1 MIYRGLSMKVLF
13 IGCVKSSER
22 FIEALYSKTEA
33 ELVGVVTKVQ
43 SNYNADH
50 VSLHSFCDDK
60 NIDWLDYEN
69 NEQLTE
75 WVKLKS
81 PDVIYCFGW
90 SYLLPKE
97 IYSIPKRGAVG
108 YHPTLLPQNRGRHPI
123 IWTLVLGLKETGSTF
138 FYLDDLPD
146 SGAILNQRKLYLD
159 DFETANTLYDKL
171 LNIGEEQVVELT
183 NDLINGTIKPILQD
197 EEKATYWRKRGKS
210 DGKIDWRM
218 SAQSIINLVNA
229 LTKPYVGAHFE
240 YNSADIT
247 VWKAEI
253 INSNNIENIEP
264 GKIVDVSSK
273 DFTVKVSDLL
283 LKITDYQGDFVPKEG
298 MYL

>member
-1 MIYRGLSMKVLF
+1 MKILF
-13 IGCVKSSER
+13 IGCVKSSAR
-22 FIEALYSKTEA
+22 FLEAVYSKTEA
-33 ELVGVVTKVQ
+33 EIVGVVTKIQ

-50 VSLHSFCDDK
+50 VSLHPFCEENK
-60 NIDWLDYEN
+60 IDWLDYEDSK
-69 NEQLTE
+69 QLAE

-97 IYSIPKRGAVG
+97 IYSITKLGAVG

-146 SGAILNQRKLYLD
+146 AGAILNQRKIYLD
-159 DFETANTLYDKL
+159 DFENANTLYEKL
-171 LNIGEEQVVELT
+171 LKAGEKQVIELT
-183 NDLINGTIKPILQD
+183 NDFINETLQPIVQD
-197 EEKATYWRKRGKS
+197 ETKATYWRKRSKA

-218 SAQSIINLVNA
+218 SAQTIMNLINA

-240 YNSADIT
+240 YESVDII
-247 VWKAEI
+247 VWKAVI
-253 INSNNIENIEP
+253 IQSSRFENIEP
-264 GKIVDVSSK
+264 GKVIEVTDN
-273 DFTVKVSDLL
+273 DFTVKVSDNLI
-283 LKITDYQGDFVPKEG
+283 KVTEYQGVFVPKEG